1 MAVNQIWGPSQDNPY
16 PQTEFLDETTKR
28 PSRAWQVWLLN
39 LLNFTKTA
47 QSASKGSVVLP
58 SNPVGF
64 IEISVNGKIQK
75 VPYYNV

>member
-28 PSRAWQVWLLN
+28 PSRAWQIWFLN
-39 LLNFTKTA
+39 LLNFTKT
-47 QSASKGSVVLP
+47 SSFASKGSSALP
-58 SNPVGF
+58 DNPVGF
-64 IEISVNGKIQK
+64 IEVTVNGQIYK